1 MELGEVFKE
10 GGIISYEKLFYFH
23 YRILP
28 NQLFFGDIDGC
39 GIAKLISENH
49 NDKIKEQKNSLCF
62 DLKKQLDVL
71 DEKTIVFNS
80 QEIIVGNG
88 YCLVYYYGEK
98 RILED
103 EYLRKL
109 AIEYSY
115 KTDYNINL

>member
-10 GGIISYEKLFYFH
+10 GGIILYDKLFYFH
-23 YRILP
+23 YRRLP

-39 GIAKLISENH
+39 GITKPICEKH
-49 NDKIKEQKNSLCF
+49 KDKIKEKKHSLCF